1 MNHNIKIKKIFKFI
15 KLKLAKMRVIKKEK
29 DNLIKKINIFESD
42 SLDSLQVLNFL
53 TTLEKRFKVNILV
66 SDFKKKDKQTISEI
80 CKIILKKIK
89 KNK

>member
-1 MNHNIKIKKIFKFI
+1 MHQKIEIKKIFKFI
-15 KLKLAKMRVIKKEK
+15 KLKLTKMRVIKKES
-29 DNLIKKINIFESD
+29 DNSIKKINIFEND

-53 TTLEKRFKVNILV
+53 TTLEKKFKVNILV
-66 SDFKKKDKQTISEI
+66 SDFKKKNNQRITEI

>member
-66 SDFKKKDKQTISEI
+66 SDFKKKDNQTISEI
-80 CKIILKKIK
+80 CKII
-89 KNK
+89 

>member
-1 MNHNIKIKKIFKFI
+1 MNHNVKIKKIFKFI
-15 KLKLAKMRVIKKEK
+15 KLKLAKMRVIKKEN
-29 DNLIKKINIFESD
+29 DNLIKKINIFEND
-42 SLDSLQVLNFL
+42 CLDSLQVLNFL

-66 SDFKKKDKQTISEI
+66 SDFKKKDNQSISEI